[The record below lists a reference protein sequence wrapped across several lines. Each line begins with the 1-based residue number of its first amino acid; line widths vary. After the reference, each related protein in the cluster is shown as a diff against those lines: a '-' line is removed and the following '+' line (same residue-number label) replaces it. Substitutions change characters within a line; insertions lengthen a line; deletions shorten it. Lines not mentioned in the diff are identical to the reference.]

1 MVPNYAASVNAC
13 GGGFRIVVRG
23 RWATALLVVGF
34 LFAACGTSSL
44 SSASTTGTYASTA
57 AGIAQ
62 PLRVAEA
69 SKGLKTGMLLV
80 GSPKVVWVYNQS
92 GRVTFVLNLTNKGTV
107 PYDCKALQ
115 ATQIPTKGAD
125 RGHTPPWMSCMGS
138 GRTIAPGST
147 EPVVFFLPGN
157 THPPKD
163 VVVLPYAS
171 NTSRMVWTVAA
182 CPTLPKSCLGRFQK
196 LS

>member
-1 MVPNYAASVNAC
+1 MNAR
-13 GGGFRIVVRG
+13 GGGFRVAERAGWGTV
-23 RWATALLVVGF
+23 LLVLG
-34 LFAACGTSSL
+34 LLLATCGTSSL

-57 AGIAQ
+57 AGVAQ
-62 PLRVAEA
+62 PLRVTEA
-69 SKGLKTGMLLV
+69 SKGPKTGMLLV
-80 GSPKVVWVYNQS
+80 GSPKVVWVYNRS

-125 RGHTPPWMSCMGS
+125 RGHTSPWIPCMGS
-138 GRTIAPGST
+138 GQTIVPGST
-147 EPVVFFLPGN
+147 EPVTFFLPGN

-163 VVVLPYAS
+163 VVVLPYGS
-171 NTSRMVWTVAA
+171 NASRMVWTVAA
-182 CPTLPKSCLGRFQK
+182 CPTTPKSCLGRFQK